1 MAKNLARREEILYN
15 FYDENK
21 VKILKLLWDKGPMGL
36 EEISRNLGINPEV
49 AYEELSE
56 LEKECAVSKRIEHR
70 SAQREVY
77 YAAISRERAIELCE
91 TALRDSSKS
100 LSQLEM
106 EAEEEMRK
114 SLERF
119 AREAHFD

>member
-1 MAKNLARREEILYN
+1 MVKNLARKEEILYN
-15 FYDENK
+15 FYNENK

-36 EEISRNLGINPEV
+36 EEISRSLQIDPEV
-49 AYEELSE
+49 AYKELSE
-56 LEKECAVSKRIEHR
+56 LEKECAIGKRFEHH

-77 YAAISRERAIELCE
+77 YAAIGRERVIDLCE

-114 SLERF
+114 SLKRF
-119 AREAHFD
+119 AREAYLD